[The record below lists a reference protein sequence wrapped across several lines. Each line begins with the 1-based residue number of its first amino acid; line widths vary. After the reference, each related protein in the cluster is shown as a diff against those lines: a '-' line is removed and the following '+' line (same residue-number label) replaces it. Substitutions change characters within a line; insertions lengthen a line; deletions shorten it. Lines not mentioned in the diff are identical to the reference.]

1 MQPIRLL
8 MACPDARGII
18 AAVTE
23 FLARRG
29 GNIIDVDQHT
39 CPQHGDFF
47 MRLEIDPDGFEIT
60 EDAFPAVWAE
70 VAERHQMR
78 WRIGWPGHRKR
89 LAILVS
95 TAGHCLNDLLFRRHT
110 GELTAEI
117 PVVISNHDA
126 LRAPVEAAGIA
137 FHHLPIQPNGKAQQ
151 EAQIKQLVE
160 QADVDTIVLAR
171 YMQILS
177 PEFVASYPNRII
189 NIHHSFL
196 PAFAG
201 AKPYHQ
207 AFERGVKLIGATSHY
222 VTDDLD
228 EGPIIAQ
235 QTLAVNHRDDIPD
248 MVRKGRDLEQWVLA
262 RAVRYHI
269 EDRIIVSGNKTVVFD

>member
-47 MRLEIDPDGFEIT
+47 MRVEIDPAGFEIT
-60 EDAFPAVWAE
+60 EDAFPTVWAE
-70 VAERHQMR
+70 VAERHRMR

-117 PVVISNHDA
+117 PLVISNHDT

-160 QADVDTIVLAR
+160 QTDVDTIVLAR